1 MNQNVSPNRRKGLS
15 RTCSKA
21 GIGLHA
27 ASSALKNRQAQGHA
41 MKNQVRAPASP
52 IRSAL
57 ADLWADE
64 RGATAIE
71 YGLIAAL
78 MVVVVVAGMQAV
90 GVALKEN
97 FYDKIANIF

>member
-1 MNQNVSPNRRKGLS
+1 M
-15 RTCSKA
+15 
-21 GIGLHA
+21 
-27 ASSALKNRQAQGHA
+27 
-41 MKNQVRAPASP
+41 
-52 IRSAL
+52 RSAL